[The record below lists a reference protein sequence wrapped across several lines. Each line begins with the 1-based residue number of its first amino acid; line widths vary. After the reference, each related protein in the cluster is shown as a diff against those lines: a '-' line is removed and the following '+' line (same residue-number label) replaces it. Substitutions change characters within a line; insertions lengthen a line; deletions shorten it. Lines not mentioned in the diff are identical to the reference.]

1 MIPECTM
8 NYILINCIFVPEF
21 GNEEM
26 KLVTAHFSNILGD
39 DGEEARD
46 EWPTFRS
53 TLYAR

>member
-1 MIPECTM
+1 MILECRM